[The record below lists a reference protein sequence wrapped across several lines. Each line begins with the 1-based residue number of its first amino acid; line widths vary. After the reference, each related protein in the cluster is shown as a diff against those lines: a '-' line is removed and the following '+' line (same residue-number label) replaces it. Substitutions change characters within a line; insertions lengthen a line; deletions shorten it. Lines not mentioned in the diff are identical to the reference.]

1 MLSII
6 NQKDYTKNER
16 LSKSVFNFFLG
27 LMIGYGFFIGF
38 FICFF
43 MIDSIS
49 YEFDL
54 ENIPLIV
61 HIAEFLFF
69 TVLGILIMRIV
80 NNFFINFIGY
90 NILIISTSCF
100 LYHLEPAILIL
111 TGVFAFFASI
121 FMTIIGVMQP
131 DFFLNIKKSIL
142 VGLLIGFGFYFLCIF
157 FTNLLSGNFSLFDI
171 IEDICDEWLNLCIV
185 AVIFGL
191 FGYIWSK
198 INKHNIYTLNVTIDG
213 IAELYLDI
221 VNFFP
226 RILNRILGKNN

>member
-27 LMIGYGFFIGF
+27 LMIGYGFFIEF
-38 FICFF
+38 FIWFL
-43 MIDSIS
+43 MMGN
-49 YEFDL
+49 DL
-54 ENIPLIV
+54 KNMPFIV
-61 HIAEFLFF
+61 HLAEFLFF
-69 TVLGILIMRIV
+69 TAFGILIMRIV

-100 LYHLEPAILIL
+100 LYSLTEELMIIFCFLGILS
-111 TGVFAFFASI
+111 SI
-121 FMTIIGVMQP
+121 FMTIIGMRQP
-131 DFFLNIKKSIL
+131 DFFLNTKKSIL

-185 AVIFGL
+185 TAIFGL